1 MELDDLKNAW
11 NSLERK
17 GFEPNEIRQIT
28 NKKFQSNFGKLLIPE
43 ILLTAFNLYFV
54 ALIFFR
60 FDELDTG
67 ILPIIGA
74 ITILILLAFPVLRIY
89 GLVNLYL
96 LGKPDQLPANTIEK
110 VAIQKIRFQKIQ
122 KINMG
127 LAFFLLVAIL
137 VLAVKIYNEYDVTQG
152 IYFWLVAV
160 GLSLLFVFIF
170 RKISKKYQVAIEEAE
185 VILSEMKNMNDEE
198 Y

>member
-1 MELDDLKNAW
+1 M
-11 NSLERK
+11 
-17 GFEPNEIRQIT
+17 
-28 NKKFQSNFGKLLIPE
+28 
-43 ILLTAFNLYFV
+43 
-54 ALIFFR
+54 
-60 FDELDTG
+60 
-67 ILPIIGA
+67 
-74 ITILILLAFPVLRIY
+74 
-89 GLVNLYL
+89 NLYL

-110 VAIQKIRFQKIQ
+110 FAIQKIRFQKIQ